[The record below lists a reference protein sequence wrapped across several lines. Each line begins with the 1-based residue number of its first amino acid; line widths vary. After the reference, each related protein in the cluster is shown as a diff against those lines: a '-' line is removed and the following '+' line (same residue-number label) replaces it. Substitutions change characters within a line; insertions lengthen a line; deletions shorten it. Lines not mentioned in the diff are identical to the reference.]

1 MLLTPQMSD
10 VDYEADEDDYRD
22 SDSDNDNNDS
32 TTSDK
37 HAKAADHV
45 EGDETA
51 ACLHESMQVL

>member
-1 MLLTPQMSD
+1 MSD